1 MFAGD
6 NVNVA
11 EGDIVM
17 TVDINLFVMTEKL
30 ISPLLEQP
38 GRVAWVPQYTDTA
51 DISSGRGET
60 FNQNLVA
67 MTAAD
72 WREVTGYSGD
82 IEELV
87 RYYREEVGLLDD
99 NNTWYTDQLIT

>member
-1 MFAGD
+1 
-6 NVNVA
+6 
-11 EGDIVM
+11 
-17 TVDINLFVMTEKL
+17 
-30 ISPLLEQP
+30 
-38 GRVAWVPQYTDTA
+38 
-51 DISSGRGET
+51 
-60 FNQNLVA
+60 
-67 MTAAD
+67 MTAAA